1 MRVPREKELT
11 YVIQISF
18 GFAQLQEKFDYKC
31 MNQFMATYVITSVLI
46 VLVRATNCLDKNW
59 GRV

>member
-18 GFAQLQEKFDYKC
+18 GFAQLQEKFDCKW
-31 MNQFMATYVITSVLI
+31 MNQFMSTYVITSVLI
-46 VLVRATNCLDKNW
+46 VLVRATNCLDKN
-59 GRV
+59 